1 MKNICIF
8 ASGNGTNFEAI
19 VDAVNNGI
27 IENAKVV
34 MLIVDRKNAYA
45 ILRAKRL
52 NIEYRYVNAT
62 KFNSRED
69 YEREIV
75 NIISPLNIDL
85 ICLAGY
91 MKIITNVLLDAY
103 KDKIINIHPALLPS
117 FKGAH
122 GINDAFN
129 FGCKVFGVT
138 IHHVSSELDGGKI
151 IAQKAIEY
159 YGNDVLEL
167 EGKIHDIEHVLYPD
181 VVNKLLKG
189 ELKWEER

>member
-75 NIISPLNIDL
+75 NSISPLNIDL

-103 KDKIINIHPALLPS
+103 KGKIINIHPALLPS

-189 ELKWEER
+189 ELK

>member
-103 KDKIINIHPALLPS
+103 KGKIINIHPALLPS

-167 EGKIHDIEHVLYPD
+167 EGKIHDIEHVLYPE

-189 ELKWEER
+189 ELK

>member
-52 NIEYRYVNAT
+52 NVEYRYVNAT

-103 KDKIINIHPALLPS
+103 KGKIINIHPALLPS

-167 EGKIHDIEHVLYPD
+167 EGKIHDIEHVLYPE

-189 ELKWEER
+189 ELK

>member
-103 KDKIINIHPALLPS
+103 KGKIINIHPALLPS

-189 ELKWEER
+189 ELK

>member
-52 NIEYRYVNAT
+52 NVEYRYVNAT

-103 KDKIINIHPALLPS
+103 KGKIINIHPALLPS

-189 ELKWEER
+189 ELK